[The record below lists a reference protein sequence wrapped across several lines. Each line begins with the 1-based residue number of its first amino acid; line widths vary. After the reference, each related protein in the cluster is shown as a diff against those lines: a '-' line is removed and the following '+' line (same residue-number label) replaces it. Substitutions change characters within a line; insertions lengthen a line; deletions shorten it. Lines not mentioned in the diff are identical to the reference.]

1 MTTQLTP
8 GSKHHVWNILKHR
21 FPSFPIAHA
30 PMRHTALWIP
40 SSVLRVPLWIM
51 SVQKERQK
59 ERLKLRA
66 KGVGLFLK
74 FLYSFIAG
82 VGLCWSIHS
91 FHVIPC
97 YSMLFHVIP
106 CYSWGKLT
114 AWVLLK
120 LDWNHETSIK
130 VAVALRDV
138 ANEVYWKRCHPNS
151 DLVKG
156 WYKYVQV

>member
-1 MTTQLTP
+1 MFEIFWNTDFHHFLLRMRPCATP
-8 GSKHHVWNILKHR
+8 HCGFH
-21 FPSFPIAHA
+21 P
-30 PMRHTALWIP
+30 P
-40 SSVLRVPLWIM
+40 SSGCLCESCPSKRKDKRKDWNWE
-51 SVQKERQK
+51 QKG
-59 ERLKLRA
+59 LVYSWNFSIHLLL
-66 KGVGLFLK
+66 GLVYVGLF
-74 FLYSFIAG
+74 
-82 VGLCWSIHS
+82 IHS
-91 FHVIPC
+91 IF
-97 YSMLFHVIP
+97 FHVIP

-156 WYKYVQV
+156 WHKYVQV